1 MSFGETLLVKRV
13 LKVLL
18 DPYVHARVVLG
29 EQASSPARTLD
40 PAEFL
45 LKISH
50 KMRLRDV
57 QRLELPPSAD
67 MHVHLRQDQVNLH
80 RPPVLDQTEII
91 SSCLQVMGLVVPQIL
106 NGGVD
111 TVFVMVCRS
120 SNVSFQH

>member
-1 MSFGETLLVKRV
+1 MYMLALFLEDKHLLPHELLTL
-13 LKVLL
+13 
-18 DPYVHARVVLG
+18 P
-29 EQASSPARTLD
+29 S
-40 PAEFL
+40 FL
-45 LKISH
+45 LKISN

-111 TVFVMVCRS
+111 TVLVMVCRS